1 MLLLPNAEL
10 VLCFM
15 RESLL
20 HCTEYPTPL
29 ELPPAGFLVSGARR
43 QRLRGCRIRE
53 VCYDF
58 RALIALLH

>member
-1 MLLLPNAEL
+1 MLLLQNAEL

-29 ELPPAGFLVSGARR
+29 ELPPAGLLVSGARR
-43 QRLRGCRIRE
+43 QRLRGCRTR
-53 VCYDF
+53 VACYTAQ
-58 RALIALLH
+58 ALIALLH